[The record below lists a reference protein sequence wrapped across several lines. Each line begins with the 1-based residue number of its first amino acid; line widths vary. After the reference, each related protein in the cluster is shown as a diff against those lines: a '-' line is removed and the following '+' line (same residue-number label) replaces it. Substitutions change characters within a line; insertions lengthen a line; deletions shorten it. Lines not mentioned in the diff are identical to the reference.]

1 MEDSKALEILRT
13 IAPEFKAVSD
23 EEAQKFLDLCAPL
36 VSKSRFGKL
45 YDQALALL
53 AAHRMKLAGYGIS
66 VIGGSSNEGGAAAG
80 FQLASVAEASV
91 NVSFNTANINTGT
104 DSWYA
109 LTPYGLEFLNLRR
122 LLIMPITSAGER

>member
-66 VIGGSSNEGGAAAG
+66 VIGGSSSEGGARLRLPACQCRRGQCERVIQHGQYQHRHRQLVCPDPLRPGVPEPPAAAHHAHHIG
-80 FQLASVAEASV
+80 
-91 NVSFNTANINTGT
+91 
-104 DSWYA
+104 
-109 LTPYGLEFLNLRR
+109 R
-122 LLIMPITSAGER
+122 